1 MTKTFFIFIL
11 DRYLSFGDKIFA
23 FMADVI
29 ILRECFKFTVFNE
42 EVMASNLKMFR

>member
-1 MTKTFFIFIL
+1 MFFTFIL
-11 DRYLSFGDKIFA
+11 DQCLSFGDEIFA
-23 FMADVI
+23 FMAGVI